1 MSDYK
6 VGDEVRVF
14 ADRRRPNVEGGYPGK
29 VTKVGRKYGTAEY
42 EVATQDWRGLPRTDT
57 RTIEF
62 SLDDGSE
69 RGNTSNYAATVET
82 PAQVLED
89 QRRRNAI
96 AVLASAGIEFRIGRE
111 RWFTLEQIEAL
122 AEVVKGWED

>member
-14 ADRRRPNVEGGYPGK
+14 ADRRHPNVEGGYPGK

-42 EVATQDWRGLPRTDT
+42 EVATQDWRGNPGSDR

-62 SLDDGSE
+62 SLDDGRE
-69 RGNTSNYAATVET
+69 RGSSSYYAATVRT
-82 PAQVLED
+82 TAQVAED
-89 QRRRNAI
+89 RRHRNAV
-96 AVLASAGIEFRIGRE
+96 AVLAAAGIEFRAGRE
-111 RWFTLEQIEAL
+111 RRFTLGQVEAL